1 MRRRDSGD
9 EMIDIEEVKSRI
21 NPAYSDTRGTE
32 SYERKMLVEEIER
45 LQKVASAAQA
55 LLEYGANGKLAAC
68 ERERDELSE
77 RVGWCNTELND
88 KDKRLAACEKALG
101 VADEGRSY
109 ANELLTQ
116 KAQELAACDAAID
129 VVAKETK

>member
-1 MRRRDSGD
+1 MTK
-9 EMIDIEEVKSRI
+9 I
-21 NPAYSDTRGTE
+21 
-32 SYERKMLVEEIER
+32 L
-45 LQKVASAAQA
+45 
-55 LLEYGANGKLAAC
+55 
-68 ERERDELSE
+68 
-77 RVGWCNTELND
+77 
-88 KDKRLAACEKALG
+88 LAACEKALE